1 MNEKIGLLL
10 IDHGSR
16 KQDANKVV
24 IEVARLVHKMSNSL
38 IVQHAHMELAAP
50 SLQQAF
56 ERFVAAGVH
65 NVIVQP
71 YFLAPGR
78 HSTSDIPKMVGKIVQ
93 KHPKLSIQIGAPLG
107 VHHKMAELVL
117 KRVREADKLNFLSK

>member
-24 IEVARLVHKMSNSL
+24 IEVANLVHEMSNSL

-56 ERFVAAGVH
+56 
-65 NVIVQP
+65 
-71 YFLAPGR
+71 
-78 HSTSDIPKMVGKIVQ
+78 
-93 KHPKLSIQIGAPLG
+93 
-107 VHHKMAELVL
+107 
-117 KRVREADKLNFLSK
+117 